1 LLASVKAFSA
11 FFALVSA
18 DLVDFS
24 ALTLA
29 AVAAS
34 KAFLEALSSAS
45 KDEIRALAVAKAS
58 VIRKRG
64 KSEYDK
70 EAYKGTQDKQ
80 STDKKIT
87 LGSPSSFQVFGTLSA
102 QGDEFLHQ
110 YLSKQKP
117 RKCKDHA
124 RNIRKDNYS
133 HHQGNSW
140 NRGPQGKHR
149 LPSISSTPC
158 YSGLQELS

>member
-58 VIRKRG
+58 IIRKKGGRVSRI
-64 KSEYDK
+64 KKHIK
-70 EAYKGTQDKQ
+70 ELEISRVQT
-80 STDKKIT
+80 
-87 LGSPSSFQVFGTLSA
+87 
-102 QGDEFLHQ
+102 
-110 YLSKQKP
+110 
-117 RKCKDHA
+117 R
-124 RNIRKDNYS
+124 
-133 HHQGNSW
+133 
-140 NRGPQGKHR
+140 R
-149 LPSISSTPC
+149 LPSEALAVFKYSAHSVPKAMNFFISTCQGKNHMSIRIT
-158 YSGLQELS
+158 QET

>member
-18 DLVDFS
+18 DLVDFL

-58 VIRKRG
+58 VIRKKKRRG
-64 KSEYDK
+64 RVSMI
-70 EAYKGTQDKQ
+70 
-80 STDKKIT
+80 KK
-87 LGSPSSFQVFGTLSA
+87 
-102 QGDEFLHQ
+102 
-110 YLSKQKP
+110 
-117 RKCKDHA
+117 
-124 RNIRKDNYS
+124 
-133 HHQGNSW
+133 
-140 NRGPQGKHR
+140 
-149 LPSISSTPC
+149 
-158 YSGLQELS
+158 

>member
-11 FFALVSA
+11 FFALASA

-45 KDEIRALAVAKAS
+45 KDEIRVLAVAKAS
-58 VIRKRG
+58 VVRKKKG
-64 KSEYDK
+64 ESEYDT
-70 EAYKGTQDKQ
+70 EASKGTQNKQ
-80 STDKKIT
+80 STAKKNT
-87 LGSPSSFQVFGTLSA
+87 LGSPRSFQVFGTLSA

-110 YLSKQKP
+110 CLSRQKP
-117 RKCKDHA
+117 REHKDHA
-124 RNIRKDNYS
+124 RNIRKDNHS
-133 HHQGNSW
+133 HHQGSSW
-140 NRGPQGKHR
+140 NHGLQGKRR
-149 LPSISSTPC
+149 LPSISSTAWCSRP
-158 YSGLQELS
+158 

>member
-1 LLASVKAFSA
+1 LLASVRAFSA

-29 AVAAS
+29 VVAAS

-45 KDEIRALAVAKAS
+45 NDEIRALAVAKAS
-58 VIRKRG
+58 IIREKRE

-70 EAYKGTQDKQ
+70 EANKGTQDKQ

-87 LGSPSSFQVFGTLSA
+87 LRSPSSFQVFGTLSA

-110 YLSKQKP
+110 YLSRQKP
-117 RKCKDHA
+117 CEYKDHA

-133 HHQGNSW
+133 HH
-140 NRGPQGKHR
+140 
-149 LPSISSTPC
+149 
-158 YSGLQELS
+158 

>member
-11 FFALVSA
+11 FFALASA

-24 ALTLA
+24 SLTLA

-34 KAFLEALSSAS
+34 KAFFEALSLAS

-58 VIRKRG
+58 VVRKKV

-70 EAYKGTQDKQ
+70 EANKGTRNKQ
-80 STDKKIT
+80 STDKKNT
-87 LGSPSSFQVFGTLSA
+87 LGSPSSFQVFGALSA
-102 QGDEFLHQ
+102 QGNEFLHQ
-110 YLSKQKP
+110 CLSRQKP
-117 RKCKDHA
+117 RQYKGHT
-124 RNIRKDNYS
+124 RNTRKDNHS

-140 NRGPQGKHR
+140 NHELQGKHR
-149 LPSISSTPC
+149 LPSISLTGWR
-158 YSGLQELS
+158 SGPQELS